1 MPKYMEIEPNINDT
15 FRSRVSVVQ
24 SQHDLNIWS
33 LCASSNYVNE
43 NIKMNLATRYD
54 NYLLIVIYLLYATL
68 DNITRDSCDNFQL
81 TIKKSIL
88 KTGRF
93 QRQNDSL

>member
-1 MPKYMEIEPNINDT
+1 MPKYMGIEPNINDT

-43 NIKMNLATRYD
+43 NIKLNLATRYN
-54 NYLLIVIYLLYATL
+54 NYLLIVTCLLYATL
-68 DNITRDSCDNFQL
+68 DNITRDSLITF
-81 TIKKSIL
+81 S
-88 KTGRF
+88 
-93 QRQNDSL
+93 